1 MFCTR
6 QTDRRA
12 PYRRPCAPFPELDQP
27 LTLKRE
33 GAAEVFQGEY
43 RQGELQTRISD
54 NQRVEKAGKEICY
67 RQILES
73 SYVLKSL
80 KIERVF

>member
-12 PYRRPCAPFPELDQP
+12 PYRRPCASFPELGQP

-33 GAAEVFQGEY
+33 GAAEVFQGE
-43 RQGELQTRISD
+43 LQTRISD
-54 NQRVEKAGKEICY
+54 YQRVKEAGKEVCY
-67 RQILES
+67 RQIVES
-73 SYVLKSL
+73 KLR
-80 KIERVF
+80 IEEFED